1 MSGCFDSNKPMWLC
15 GFCME
20 RYESADNHHCQMV
33 RSLKDKFNDA
43 LSAIQKHY
51 ESENLELKQRITR
64 LEGQVFDAIPA
75 TESKDYTANTD
86 AQQSINFD
94 PAMKGAGYSV
104 IWFHRPLGK
113 GEIVFD
119 EEHKIQRAYK
129 LSHLE
134 KRLHQKNVQLRE
146 KTEAFDQLQK
156 EYGERG
162 RKLDAALNDLNCAIM
177 NDRKSNEALMEAKI
191 TINRL
196 HDQLGKAEAA
206 CAERVGH
213 LGKALHCLQEEN
225 NKLRLQLMN
234 KCCKDY
240 PHVGVCHDCR
250 KT

>member
-1 MSGCFDSNKPMWLC
+1 MSGCFDSVKTKWLC

-20 RYESADNHHCQMV
+20 KYESADNHNCDLV

-43 LSAIQKHY
+43 LRAIQHSFDAKLG
-51 ESENLELKQRITR
+51 EV
-64 LEGQVFDAIPA
+64 EGQLRFLQGYLSEKFAEDFGGKIAKPNFEGMTVLSIK
-75 TESKDYTANTD
+75 ELNRIVREEL
-86 AQQSINFD
+86 QQPITFN
-94 PAMKGAGYSV
+94 
-104 IWFHRPLGK
+104 
-113 GEIVFD
+113 

-146 KTEAFDQLQK
+146 KIEAYDKLLK

-162 RKLDAALNDLNCAIM
+162 RKLDAALNDLHCAII
-177 NDRKSNEALMEAKI
+177 NDRQSNEALMEAKI

-196 HDQLGKAEAA
+196 HDQLGKAEAS

-213 LGKALHCLQEEN
+213 LGQALHCLQEEN

-240 PHVGVCHDCR
+240 PHVGECHGYR
-250 KT
+250 KTQST